1 MSGSARLRR
10 CPICGRPFDLDNSPA
25 PPFCS
30 ARCKLI
36 DLGRWLDEKYGL
48 PYERKDPADR
58 PAPPAE
64 GDEPD

>member
-1 MSGSARLRR
+1 
-10 CPICGRPFDLDNSPA
+10 
-25 PPFCS
+25 
-30 ARCKLI
+30 
-36 DLGRWLDEKYGL
+36 LGRWLDEKYGL